1 MPALD
6 RDLAGNQRG
15 AAAVAV
21 FDDLQDVVALLGP
34 ERFETP
40 VVENEELDAVE
51 GAHQARVAAVA
62 ASEREMAEM
71 RNYVG
76 VCPN

>member
-1 MPALD
+1 VPALD
-6 RDLAGNQRG
+6 RDLAGDQSG
-15 AAAVAV
+15 ASAVAV
-21 FDDLQDVVALLGP
+21 FDDLQAVVALLGP
-34 ERFETP
+34 ERFEAP
-40 VVENEELDAVE
+40 VVEDKELDADE